1 MNLAIRYTG
10 RAGGAFLAYK
20 YLSGR
25 VGGGALGQVACA
37 ALGWL
42 AGGFV
47 ADVIAA
53 KVDGAP

>member
-1 MNLAIRYTG
+1 MDMAIRYGG

-20 YLSGR
+20 FLGSK
-25 VGGGALGQVACA
+25 VGGGTLGLAAVV

-47 ADVIAA
+47 ADMAAA
-53 KVDGAP
+53 KVTA